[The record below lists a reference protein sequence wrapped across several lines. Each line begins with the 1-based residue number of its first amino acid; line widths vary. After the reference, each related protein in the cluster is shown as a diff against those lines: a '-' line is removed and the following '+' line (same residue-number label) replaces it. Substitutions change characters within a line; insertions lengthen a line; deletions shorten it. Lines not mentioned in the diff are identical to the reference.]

1 MEVLFENTFLRTKK
15 VAKEMYGYF
24 YFRRIGMNV
33 CYLFFGVF
41 FILGVYNFFVYK
53 HVDLIFLLTGPIVYL
68 FQIFLYCYQVNS
80 LVRRD
85 EELFGGP
92 TTIKSVVTEDSV
104 RALAPSG
111 GTNEVAYNNVRRA
124 IQTENLIFLQT
135 KANLLYVFLKDG
147 FTLGT
152 AEEFIA
158 FLKSKGVRVK

>member
-1 MEVLFENTFLRTKK
+1 M
-15 VAKEMYGYF
+15 
-24 YFRRIGMNV
+24 
-33 CYLFFGVF
+33 
-41 FILGVYNFFVYK
+41 
-53 HVDLIFLLTGPIVYL
+53 PI
-68 FQIFLYCYQVNS
+68 C
-80 LVRRD
+80 

-92 TTIKSVVTEDSV
+92 ATIKSFVTEDSV

-158 FLKSKGVRVK
+158 FLKSKGIKVK